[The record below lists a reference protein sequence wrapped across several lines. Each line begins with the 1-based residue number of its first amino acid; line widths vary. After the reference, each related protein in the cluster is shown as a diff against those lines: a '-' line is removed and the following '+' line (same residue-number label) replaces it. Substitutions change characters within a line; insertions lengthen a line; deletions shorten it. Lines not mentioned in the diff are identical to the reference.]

1 MTELGALRRILLLF
15 LIFLLQTT
23 WIQSLQIYGIIPNVV
38 VLALVLLT
46 LAADSTEAILL
57 AFFIGL
63 LQDAYL
69 PENLGLNSLANVLV
83 VMAVGFLRTSIV
95 EDNVR
100 VQVAL
105 VAAAVLMHD
114 LIYFIGY
121 SDIDIAEVPF
131 FCFRYGVGSAIY
143 TGFIALV
150 VSYALLLRNRLLSS

>member
-1 MTELGALRRILLLF
+1 M
-15 LIFLLQTT
+15 
-23 WIQSLQIYGIIPNVV
+23 V

-69 PENLGLNSLANVLV
+69 SENLGLNSLANVLV
-83 VMAVGFLRTSIV
+83 VMAVGLLRTSIV
-95 EDNVR
+95 VDNVR

>member
-1 MTELGALRRILLLF
+1 M
-15 LIFLLQTT
+15 
-23 WIQSLQIYGIIPNVV
+23 V

-69 PENLGLNSLANVLV
+69 SENLGLNSLANVLV
-83 VMAVGFLRTSIV
+83 VMAVGLLRTSIV
-95 EDNVR
+95 VDNVR

-150 VSYALLLRNRLLSS
+150 VSYALLLRNRLLSN

>member
-1 MTELGALRRILLLF
+1 MGALRRILLLS
-15 LIFLLQTT
+15 LVFLLQTT

-69 PENLGLNSLANVLV
+69 SENLGLNSLANVLV
-83 VMAVGFLRTSIV
+83 VMAVGLLRTSIV
-95 EDNVR
+95 VDNVR

-150 VSYALLLRNRLLSS
+150 VSYALLLRNRLLSN